1 MVQGEE
7 FMNLDLKKL
16 LKLGP
21 IDVLGLDI
29 GSCAVKIVQIRR
41 NNGSLA
47 VTAAGITEI
56 VKNSED
62 DDQNEEI
69 NTVNAIR
76 DCLHSTHIQ
85 TRFAVCSVCGPEVAV
100 RNFKFPPLP
109 PEEIT
114 GAVMLEAAQVCPF
127 NVENGGV
134 DYQLIVSDN
143 NSVNGI
149 LAATTNKMIERKK
162 QLAEKASL
170 NNVLMDVDGLA
181 LLNCFSSLASGKESQ
196 DGPAGESEQSGQGQA
211 TAILNVGSSF
221 TNLAII
227 SDNGAPFIRDIAYAG
242 DGIIKQIAKEND
254 VTADTVNKILLNT
267 SNTTEPELGFKGS
280 LNNACRKLVDDV
292 ADSLKFYT
300 AQGKSNSV
308 NKLLVCG
315 GFAMV
320 DGFVELLDEQLPT
333 AVVLW
338 NPFKQAKCDVDECCK
353 DILYQNGPA
362 MAVAAGLAMRTV

>member
-1 MVQGEE
+1 
-7 FMNLDLKKL
+7 MNLDWKQL
-16 LKLGP
+16 LKLGQSE
-21 IDVLGLDI
+21 VLGLDI
-29 GSCAVKIVQIRR
+29 GSSTVKIVQVHKD
-41 NNGSLA
+41 NGSLA
-47 VTAAGITEI
+47 ITAAGITEI
-56 VKNSED
+56 VNDSED
-62 DDQNEEI
+62 DNQNEVI

-76 DCLHSTHIQ
+76 DCLRSSQIQ

-114 GAVMLEAAQVCPF
+114 GAIMLEAAQVCPF

-134 DYQLIVSDN
+134 DYQLILSDE
-143 NSVNGI
+143 NSVSGI
-149 LAATTNKMIERKK
+149 LAATTNKMIERKR

-196 DGPAGESEQSGQGQA
+196 DEPAGESEQSGQEQA

-242 DGIIKQIAKEND
+242 DGIIKQISDEND
-254 VTADTVNKILLNT
+254 VTTDIVKNILLNT
-267 SNTTEPELGFKGS
+267 SNTTEPALGLKGS
-280 LNNACRKLVDDV
+280 LKNACRKLVDDV

-308 NKLLVCG
+308 NEVLVCG
-315 GFAMV
+315 GFAMI

-333 AVVLW
+333 AAVLW
-338 NPFKQAKCDVDECCK
+338 NPFEQAKCYVHECCK
-353 DILYQNGPA
+353 DLLYQNGAA
-362 MAVAAGLAMRTV
+362 MAVAAGLAMRTI